1 MGAAMKLDA
10 LDKALLALVQDNSR
24 LTSEELARAVA
35 LSPTAVQRRLKRLRE
50 EGAIVAEVAI
60 VAPAAVGRGLTALVG
75 VELVQG
81 SRQGLID
88 AFKRRMAARP
98 EVQQCFYVAGNH
110 DFLLVLTAVDVADY
124 ERLSREL
131 FFDDPNIKKFT
142 TTFVLETVKAG
153 QRLPI
158 G

>member
-1 MGAAMKLDA
+1 MLGAMKLDA
-10 LDKALLALVQDNSR
+10 LDKAILALVQDDSR
-24 LTSEELARAVA
+24 LTSEEIAQAVA

-60 VAPAAVGRGLTALVG
+60 VSPGAVGRGLTALVG
-75 VELVQG
+75 VELAQG
-81 SRQGLID
+81 GKQGLID
-88 AFKRRMAARP
+88 AFKRRLAARP
-98 EVQQCFYVAGNH
+98 EVQQCFYVAGGS
-110 DFLLVLTAVDVADY
+110 DFVLVVTAVDVADY

-153 QRLPI
+153 QRVPI
-158 G
+158 A